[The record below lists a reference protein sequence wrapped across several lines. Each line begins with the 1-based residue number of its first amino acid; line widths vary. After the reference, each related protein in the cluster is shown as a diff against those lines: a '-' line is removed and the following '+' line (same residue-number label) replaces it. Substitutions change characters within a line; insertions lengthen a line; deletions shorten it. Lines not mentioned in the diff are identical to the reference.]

1 MRSLYKREA
10 VVHPAPDVREAAQ
23 LANMAK
29 KLGPVLMTASCGM
42 LLLLSA
48 LVPQGEASRA
58 CNACGPECVTACGTA
73 MFRACCFNYNRK
85 RSAPSAGSSGSEI
98 REMAA
103 SGGGS
108 SNLDSTDSV
117 TFESRGE
124 ATDGATGSGIRQDAW
139 ALFWMLPARQRQAA
153 LF

>member
-10 VVHPAPDVREAAQ
+10 VVRPAPDVREAAQ

-29 KLGPVLMTASCGM
+29 NLGPVLMTASCGM

-98 REMAA
+98 RDMAA

-124 ATDGATGSGIRQDAW
+124 ATDGAAGSGIRQDAW